1 MLNEERVILMTR
13 MASYESD
20 EGKKNMDIGKYFRGD
35 YIGMQVLKS
44 IISATVSFVIC
55 FALYLLYDFENFM
68 ENIYAMD
75 LVQFAKDIVVIYV
88 VVTVGYALITYIVF
102 SYRYK
107 KARKSLK
114 KYYNNLRKLS
124 GLYE

>member
-88 VVTVGYALITYIVF
+88 IDTVGYALITYIVF